1 MRGLSG
7 PRPEPA
13 ELRRIQPDL
22 LDSLRLPARTVSRF
36 PADTAPSP
44 RALHPAWLA
53 LGVTFLVLLVAA
65 AVRATPSVLFLPLEQ
80 EFRWSRSTVSLAVSV
95 NILLYGLVGPF
106 AGALMQRLGVRRTT
120 LIALT
125 LLASGVSL
133 ATLVRQPWQLV
144 LVWGVIVGV
153 GSGMAALVL
162 GATIVNR
169 WFVARRGLAM
179 GILTASTAT
188 GQLIFLPLLASL
200 IQRQGWRPS
209 VLVVAAAA
217 ALMIPLVF
225 ILLRER
231 PSDVGLA
238 PYGGTVDTPP
248 AAITANPARVAIQAL
263 ADGLRSRDFWLLT
276 LTFVICGAS
285 TNGLVGTHLIPA
297 AHDHG
302 IPEVRAAGLL
312 AIMGIFDLA
321 GTTASGWLSDRWDS
335 RRLLAWY
342 YGLRGLSLLFLPFA
356 LETPGGALWVFAVFY
371 GLDWIATVPPTVK
384 LATDAFG
391 AARAP
396 VMFGWIA
403 AGHQVGAAL
412 TALTAGWIRTTLGDY
427 QIAFWGSGTL
437 CLAAALLALQVGRGS
452 RRRLPAL
459 GTAGV
464 PAS

>member
-1 MRGLSG
+1 M
-7 PRPEPA
+7 
-13 ELRRIQPDL
+13 
-22 LDSLRLPARTVSRF
+22 
-36 PADTAPSP
+36 APISSQS
-44 RALHPAWLA
+44 ATSKAIHPAWLA
-53 LGVTFLVLLVAA
+53 LAVTFFVLLSAA
-65 AVRATPSVLFLPLEQ
+65 AVRATPGVLFLPLEH
-80 EFRWSRSTVSLAVSV
+80 EFHWSRSTVSLAVSV

-120 LIALT
+120 MIALT
-125 LLASGVSL
+125 LLAAGVSL

-144 LVWGVIVGV
+144 LLWGVVVGL
-153 GSGMAALVL
+153 GSGMVALVL

-188 GQLIFLPLLASL
+188 GQLIFLPLLASV
-200 IQRQGWRPS
+200 IERQGWRFGI
-209 VLVVAAAA
+209 LIVASAV
-217 ALMIPLVF
+217 ALMIPIVF
-225 ILLRER
+225 ALLREQ
-231 PSDVGLA
+231 PADLGIPA
-238 PYGGTVDTPP
+238 YGGTAG
-248 AAITANPARVAIQAL
+248 AAPTLAPANPARIAIEAL

-356 LETPGGALWVFAVFY
+356 LGAPGTALWVFAVFY

-391 AARAP
+391 SARAP

-412 TALTAGWIRTTLGDY
+412 TALTAGWVRTTLGDY
-427 QIAFWGSGTL
+427 QVAFWTSGGL
-437 CLAAALLALQVGRGS
+437 CLVAALLALQVRGRTTARAS
-452 RRRLPAL
+452 AL
-459 GTAGV
+459 GV
-464 PAS
+464 PAPALE

>member
-1 MRGLSG
+1 MSLST
-7 PRPEPA
+7 
-13 ELRRIQPDL
+13 
-22 LDSLRLPARTVSRF
+22 ST
-36 PADTAPSP
+36 TN
-44 RALHPAWLA
+44 RAIHPAWIALA
-53 LGVTFLVLLVAA
+53 VTFFVLLSAA
-65 AVRATPSVLFLPLEQ
+65 AVRATPGVLFLPLEQ
-80 EFRWSRSTVSLAVSV
+80 EFRWTRSTVSLAVSV

-120 LIALT
+120 MLALA
-125 LLASGVSL
+125 LLATGVSL
-133 ATLVRQPWQLV
+133 ATLVTQPWQLV
-144 LVWGVIVGV
+144 LLWGVVVGT

-188 GQLIFLPLLASL
+188 GQLIFLPLLASV
-200 IQRQGWRPS
+200 IQRSGWRFGILIVAS
-209 VLVVAAAA
+209 VA

-225 ILLRER
+225 VLLRER
-231 PSDVGLA
+231 PADVGLSA
-238 PYGGTVDTPP
+238 YGGTDS
-248 AAITANPARVAIQAL
+248 AAPTATTANPARIAIEAL
-263 ADGLRSRDFWLLT
+263 RDGLRSRDFWLLS

-356 LETPGGALWVFAVFY
+356 LGSAGTALWVFAVFY

-391 AARAP
+391 SARAP

-412 TALTAGWIRTTLGDY
+412 TALSAGWVRTTLGDY
-427 QIAFWGSGTL
+427 QLAFWSSGAL
-437 CLAAALLALQVGRGS
+437 CLLAAILALQVRGHAIGRT
-452 RRRLPAL
+452 PAL
-459 GTAGV
+459 GIA
-464 PAS
+464 AARAD

>member
-1 MRGLSG
+1 MKSSAMTK
-7 PRPEPA
+7 P
-13 ELRRIQPDL
+13 
-22 LDSLRLPARTVSRF
+22 
-36 PADTAPSP
+36 PADASW
-44 RALHPAWLA
+44 HPAWLA
-53 LGVTFLVLLVAA
+53 LAVTFLVLLSAA
-65 AVRATPSVLFLPLEQ
+65 AVRATPGVLFLPLEH
-80 EFRWSRSTVSLAVSV
+80 EFHWSRSTVSLAVSV

-120 LIALT
+120 IIALT
-125 LLASGVSL
+125 LLAAGVSL

-144 LVWGVIVGV
+144 LLWGVVVGS

-188 GQLIFLPLLASL
+188 GQLIFLPLLASV
-200 IQRQGWRPS
+200 IERHGWRFGI
-209 VLVVAAAA
+209 LLVAAAA
-217 ALMIPLVF
+217 TLMIPIVF
-225 ILLRER
+225 ALLRER
-231 PSDVGLA
+231 PADLGITA
-238 PYGGTVDTPP
+238 YGGTAG
-248 AAITANPARVAIQAL
+248 AAPTTATANPARIAIEAL

-321 GTTASGWLSDRWDS
+321 GTTVSGWLSDRWDS

-342 YGLRGLSLLFLPFA
+342 YALRGLSLLFLPFA
-356 LETPGGALWVFAVFY
+356 LGAPGTALWVFAVFY

-391 AARAP
+391 SARAP

-412 TALTAGWIRTTLGDY
+412 TALTAGWVRTTLGDY
-427 QIAFWGSGTL
+427 QLAFWASGGL
-437 CLAAALLALQVGRGS
+437 CLVAALLALQV
-452 RRRLPAL
+452 RRPAATRTPAL
-459 GTAGV
+459 GEPL
-464 PAS
+464 PAME

>member
-1 MRGLSG
+1 MALTTS
-7 PRPEPA
+7 
-13 ELRRIQPDL
+13 
-22 LDSLRLPARTVSRF
+22 T
-36 PADTAPSP
+36 TT
-44 RALHPAWLA
+44 RAIHPAWVALA
-53 LGVTFLVLLVAA
+53 VTFFVLLSAA
-65 AVRATPSVLFLPLEQ
+65 AVRATPGVLFLPLEQ
-80 EFRWSRSTVSLAVSV
+80 EFRWTRSTVSLAVSV

-120 LIALT
+120 MLALA
-125 LLASGVSL
+125 LLATGVSL
-133 ATLVRQPWQLV
+133 ATLVTQPWQLV
-144 LVWGVIVGV
+144 LLWGVVVGT

-188 GQLIFLPLLASL
+188 GQLIFLPLLASV
-200 IQRQGWRPS
+200 IQRSGWRFGILIVAS
-209 VLVVAAAA
+209 VA

-225 ILLRER
+225 VLLRER
-231 PSDVGLA
+231 PADVGLSA
-238 PYGGTVDTPP
+238 YGGTDS
-248 AAITANPARVAIQAL
+248 AAPTATTANPARIAIEAL
-263 ADGLRSRDFWLLT
+263 RDGLRSRDFWLLS

-356 LETPGGALWVFAVFY
+356 LGSAGTALWVFAVFY

-391 AARAP
+391 SARAP

-412 TALTAGWIRTTLGDY
+412 TALSAGWVRTTLGDY
-427 QIAFWGSGTL
+427 QLAFWSSGAL
-437 CLAAALLALQVGRGS
+437 CLLAAILALQVRGHAIGRT
-452 RRRLPAL
+452 PAL
-459 GTAGV
+459 GIA
-464 PAS
+464 AARAD

>member
-1 MRGLSG
+1 M
-7 PRPEPA
+7 
-13 ELRRIQPDL
+13 
-22 LDSLRLPARTVSRF
+22 
-36 PADTAPSP
+36 APISSQS
-44 RALHPAWLA
+44 ATSKAIHPAWLA
-53 LGVTFLVLLVAA
+53 LAVTFFVLLSAA
-65 AVRATPSVLFLPLEQ
+65 AVRATPGVLFLPLER
-80 EFRWSRSTVSLAVSV
+80 EFHWSRSTVSLAVSV

-120 LIALT
+120 MFALT
-125 LLASGVSL
+125 LLAAGVSL

-144 LVWGVIVGV
+144 LLWGVVVGL
-153 GSGMAALVL
+153 GSGMVALVL

-188 GQLIFLPLLASL
+188 GQLIFLPLLASV
-200 IQRQGWRPS
+200 IERQGWRFGI
-209 VLVVAAAA
+209 LIVASPV
-217 ALMIPLVF
+217 ALMIPIVF
-225 ILLRER
+225 ALLREQ
-231 PSDVGLA
+231 PADLGIPA
-238 PYGGTVDTPP
+238 YGGTAG
-248 AAITANPARVAIQAL
+248 AAPTLAPANPARIAIAAL

-356 LETPGGALWVFAVFY
+356 LGAPGTALWVFAVFY

-391 AARAP
+391 SARAP

-412 TALTAGWIRTTLGDY
+412 TALTAGWVRTTLGDY
-427 QIAFWGSGTL
+427 QVAFWTSGGL
-437 CLAAALLALQVGRGS
+437 CLVAALLALQVRGRTAPRAS
-452 RRRLPAL
+452 AL
-459 GTAGV
+459 GTPV
-464 PAS
+464 PALE

>member
-1 MRGLSG
+1 MEASALTK
-7 PRPEPA
+7 RPA
-13 ELRRIQPDL
+13 GA
-22 LDSLRLPARTVSRF
+22 SW
-36 PADTAPSP
+36 
-44 RALHPAWLA
+44 HPAWLA
-53 LGVTFLVLLVAA
+53 LAVTFLVLLSAA
-65 AVRATPSVLFLPLEQ
+65 AVRATPGVLFLPLEH
-80 EFRWSRSTVSLAVSV
+80 EFHWSRSTVSLAVSV

-106 AGALMQRLGVRRTT
+106 AGALMQRFGVRRTT
-120 LIALT
+120 IIALT
-125 LLASGVSL
+125 LLAAGVSL

-144 LVWGVIVGV
+144 LLWGVVVGS

-162 GATIVNR
+162 GAAIVNR

-188 GQLIFLPLLASL
+188 GQLIFLPLLASV
-200 IQRQGWRPS
+200 IGRHGWRFGI
-209 VLVVAAAA
+209 LLVAAAA
-217 ALMIPLVF
+217 ALVIPIVF
-225 ILLRER
+225 AFLRER
-231 PSDVGLA
+231 PADLGITA
-238 PYGGTVDTPP
+238 YGGTAGAAPTP
-248 AAITANPARVAIQAL
+248 ATANPARIAIEAL
-263 ADGLRSRDFWLLT
+263 ADGLRSRDFWLLA

-302 IPEVRAAGLL
+302 IPEVRAASLL

-342 YGLRGLSLLFLPFA
+342 YALRGLSLLFLPFA
-356 LETPGGALWVFAVFY
+356 LGAPGTALWVFAVFY

-391 AARAP
+391 SARAP

-412 TALTAGWIRTTLGDY
+412 TALTAGWMRTTLGDY
-427 QIAFWGSGTL
+427 QVAFWASGGL
-437 CLAAALLALQVGRGS
+437 CLVAALLALQV
-452 RRRLPAL
+452 RRPATARAAAL
-459 GTAGV
+459 GTPV
-464 PAS
+464 PVLD

>member
-1 MRGLSG
+1 M
-7 PRPEPA
+7 
-13 ELRRIQPDL
+13 
-22 LDSLRLPARTVSRF
+22 
-36 PADTAPSP
+36 APISSQS
-44 RALHPAWLA
+44 ATSKAIHPAWLA
-53 LGVTFLVLLVAA
+53 LAVTFFVLLSAA
-65 AVRATPSVLFLPLEQ
+65 AVRATPGVLFLPLEH
-80 EFRWSRSTVSLAVSV
+80 EFHWSRSTVSLAVSV

-120 LIALT
+120 MFALT
-125 LLASGVSL
+125 LLAAGVSL

-144 LVWGVIVGV
+144 LLWGVVVGL
-153 GSGMAALVL
+153 GSGMVALVL

-188 GQLIFLPLLASL
+188 GQLIFLPLLASV
-200 IQRQGWRPS
+200 IERQGWRFGI
-209 VLVVAAAA
+209 LIVASAV
-217 ALMIPLVF
+217 ALMIPIVF
-225 ILLRER
+225 ALLREQ
-231 PSDVGLA
+231 PADLGIPA
-238 PYGGTVDTPP
+238 YGGTAG
-248 AAITANPARVAIQAL
+248 AAPTLAPANPARMAIEAL

-356 LETPGGALWVFAVFY
+356 LGAPGTALWVFAVFY

-391 AARAP
+391 SARAP

-412 TALTAGWIRTTLGDY
+412 TALTAGWVRTTSGDY
-427 QIAFWGSGTL
+427 QVAFWTSGGL
-437 CLAAALLALQVGRGS
+437 CLVAALLALQV
-452 RRRLPAL
+452 RRPASARASTLGAAVPAL
-459 GTAGV
+459 D
-464 PAS
+464 

>member
-1 MRGLSG
+1 M
-7 PRPEPA
+7 
-13 ELRRIQPDL
+13 
-22 LDSLRLPARTVSRF
+22 
-36 PADTAPSP
+36 APTSSQS
-44 RALHPAWLA
+44 ATSKAIHPAWLA
-53 LGVTFLVLLVAA
+53 LAVTFFVLLSAA
-65 AVRATPSVLFLPLEQ
+65 AVRATPGVLFLPLEH
-80 EFRWSRSTVSLAVSV
+80 EFHWSRSTVSLAVSV

-120 LIALT
+120 MIALT
-125 LLASGVSL
+125 LLAAGVSL

-144 LVWGVIVGV
+144 LLWGVVVGL
-153 GSGMAALVL
+153 GSGMVALVL

-188 GQLIFLPLLASL
+188 GQLIFLPLLASV
-200 IQRQGWRPS
+200 IERQGWRFGI
-209 VLVVAAAA
+209 LIVASAV
-217 ALMIPLVF
+217 ALMIPIVF
-225 ILLRER
+225 ALLREQ
-231 PSDVGLA
+231 PADLGIPA
-238 PYGGTVDTPP
+238 YGGTAG
-248 AAITANPARVAIQAL
+248 AAPTLAPRNPARMAIEAL

-356 LETPGGALWVFAVFY
+356 LGAPGTALWVFAVFY

-391 AARAP
+391 SARAP

-412 TALTAGWIRTTLGDY
+412 TALTAGWVRTTLGDY
-427 QIAFWGSGTL
+427 QVAFWTSGGL
-437 CLAAALLALQVGRGS
+437 CLVAALLALQV
-452 RRRLPAL
+452 RRPASARASTLGAAVPAL
-459 GTAGV
+459 D
-464 PAS
+464 

>member
-1 MRGLSG
+1 
-7 PRPEPA
+7 
-13 ELRRIQPDL
+13 
-22 LDSLRLPARTVSRF
+22 
-36 PADTAPSP
+36 
-44 RALHPAWLA
+44 
-53 LGVTFLVLLVAA
+53 VTFFVLLSAA
-65 AVRATPSVLFLPLEQ
+65 AVRATPGVLFLPLEQ

-120 LIALT
+120 MIALA
-125 LLASGVSL
+125 LLATGVSL
-133 ATLVRQPWQLV
+133 ATLVTQPWQLV
-144 LVWGVIVGV
+144 LLWGVVVGT

-188 GQLIFLPLLASL
+188 GQLIFLPLLASV
-200 IQRQGWRPS
+200 IQRSGWRFGI
-209 VLVVAAAA
+209 LIVASAA
-217 ALMIPLVF
+217 ALMIPIVF
-225 ILLRER
+225 ALLRER
-231 PSDVGLA
+231 PADVGLSA
-238 PYGGTVDTPP
+238 YGGTDNVAP
-248 AAITANPARVAIQAL
+248 AGTTSNPARIAIEAL
-263 ADGLRSRDFWLLT
+263 RDGLRSRDFWLLS

-302 IPEVRAAGLL
+302 IPEVRAASLL

-356 LETPGGALWVFAVFY
+356 LGSAGTALWVFAVFY

-412 TALTAGWIRTTLGDY
+412 TALSAGWVRTTLGDY
-427 QIAFWGSGTL
+427 QLAFWSSGTL
-437 CLAAALLALQVGRGS
+437 CLLAAILALQVRGRAGT
-452 RRRLPAL
+452 RTPAL
-459 GTAGV
+459 GLAGA
-464 PAS
+464 PAD

>member
-1 MRGLSG
+1 M
-7 PRPEPA
+7 
-13 ELRRIQPDL
+13 
-22 LDSLRLPARTVSRF
+22 
-36 PADTAPSP
+36 APSNSTTSKGI
-44 RALHPAWLA
+44 HPAWVALA
-53 LGVTFLVLLVAA
+53 VTFFVLLSAA
-65 AVRATPSVLFLPLEQ
+65 AVRATPGVLFLPLEQ

-120 LIALT
+120 IIALA
-125 LLASGVSL
+125 LLATGVSL
-133 ATLVRQPWQLV
+133 ATFVTQPWQLV
-144 LVWGVIVGV
+144 LLWGVVVGT

-188 GQLIFLPLLASL
+188 GQLIFLPILASV
-200 IQRQGWRPS
+200 IQRSGWRFGI
-209 VLVVAAAA
+209 LIVASAA
-217 ALMIPLVF
+217 ALMIPVVF
-225 ILLRER
+225 ALLRER
-231 PSDVGLA
+231 PADVGLSA
-238 PYGGTVDTPP
+238 YGGTDSAAP
-248 AAITANPARVAIQAL
+248 AASTTNPARVAIEAL
-263 ADGLRSRDFWLLT
+263 RDGLRSRDFWLLS

-342 YGLRGLSLLFLPFA
+342 YALRGLSLVFLPFA
-356 LETPGGALWVFAVFY
+356 LGSAGTALWVFAVFY

-412 TALTAGWIRTTLGDY
+412 TALSAGWVRTTLGDY
-427 QIAFWGSGTL
+427 QLAFWSSGAL
-437 CLAAALLALQVGRGS
+437 CLLAAILALQVRG
-452 RRRLPAL
+452 RRLNAAPAL
-459 GTAGV
+459 GIARAAATD
-464 PAS
+464 

>member
-1 MRGLSG
+1 M
-7 PRPEPA
+7 
-13 ELRRIQPDL
+13 
-22 LDSLRLPARTVSRF
+22 
-36 PADTAPSP
+36 APISSQS
-44 RALHPAWLA
+44 ATSKAIHPAWLA
-53 LGVTFLVLLVAA
+53 LAVTFFVLLSAA
-65 AVRATPSVLFLPLEQ
+65 AVRATPGVLFLPLER
-80 EFRWSRSTVSLAVSV
+80 EFHWSRSTVSLAVSV

-120 LIALT
+120 MIALT
-125 LLASGVSL
+125 LLAAGVSL

-144 LVWGVIVGV
+144 LLWGVVVGL
-153 GSGMAALVL
+153 GSGMVALVL

-179 GILTASTAT
+179 GILTARTAT
-188 GQLIFLPLLASL
+188 GQLIFLPLLASV
-200 IQRQGWRPS
+200 IERQGWRFGI
-209 VLVVAAAA
+209 LIVASAV
-217 ALMIPLVF
+217 ALMIPIVF
-225 ILLRER
+225 ALLREQ
-231 PSDVGLA
+231 PADLGIPA
-238 PYGGTVDTPP
+238 YGGTAG
-248 AAITANPARVAIQAL
+248 AAPTLAPANPARMAIEAL

-356 LETPGGALWVFAVFY
+356 LGAPGTALWVFAVFY

-391 AARAP
+391 SARAP

-412 TALTAGWIRTTLGDY
+412 TALTAGWVRTTLGDY
-427 QIAFWGSGTL
+427 QVAFWTSGGL
-437 CLAAALLALQVGRGS
+437 CLVAALLALQVRGRTAARAS
-452 RRRLPAL
+452 AL
-459 GTAGV
+459 GTPV
-464 PAS
+464 PALE

>member
-1 MRGLSG
+1 M
-7 PRPEPA
+7 
-13 ELRRIQPDL
+13 
-22 LDSLRLPARTVSRF
+22 TVPSASHHTR
-36 PADTAPSP
+36 APS
-44 RALHPAWLA
+44 LHPAWIA
-53 LGVTFLVLLVAA
+53 LGVTFLVLLAAA
-65 AVRATPSVLFLPLEQ
+65 AVRATPGVLFLPLER
-80 EFRWSRSTVSLAVSV
+80 EFHWSRSTVSLAVSV

-106 AGALMQRLGVRRTT
+106 AGALMQQLGVRRTT
-120 LIALT
+120 IIALT
-125 LLASGVSL
+125 LLAGGVSL
-133 ATLVRQPWQLV
+133 ATLVTQPWQLV
-144 LVWGVIVGV
+144 LLWGVVVGT

-188 GQLIFLPLLASL
+188 GQLIFLPLLAAL
-200 IQRQGWRPS
+200 IQRQGWRPGI
-209 VLVVAAAA
+209 LVVAGAA
-217 ALMIPLVF
+217 ALVIPIVVLM
-225 ILLRER
+225 LRER

-238 PYGGTVDTPP
+238 PYGALADATPP
-248 AAITANPARVAIQAL
+248 VPPANAARVALQAL
-263 ADGLRSRDFWLLT
+263 ADGFRSRDFWLLS

-312 AIMGIFDLA
+312 ALMGVFDLA

-356 LETPGGALWVFAVFY
+356 LATPGAALWVFAVFY

-403 AGHQVGAAL
+403 AGHQVGAAA
-412 TALTAGWIRTTLGDY
+412 TALTAGWVRTTLGDY
-427 QIAFWGSGTL
+427 QMAFWGSGTL
-437 CLAAALLALQVGRGS
+437 CLVAALLALQVRRGGL
-452 RRRLPAL
+452 RTNPAL
-459 GTAGV
+459 GAVGL
-464 PAS
+464 PAAD

>member
-1 MRGLSG
+1 M
-7 PRPEPA
+7 
-13 ELRRIQPDL
+13 
-22 LDSLRLPARTVSRF
+22 SRF
-36 PADTAPSP
+36 PAESAPSP

-144 LVWGVIVGV
+144 LVWGVVVGV

-217 ALMIPLVF
+217 VLMIPLVF

-263 ADGLRSRDFWLLT
+263 ADGLHSRDFWLLT

-356 LETPGGALWVFAVFY
+356 LATPGGALWVFAVFY

-452 RRRLPAL
+452 RRRVPAL